1 MDDECDHSNMM
12 SERYLNNFTRSLKVF
27 PVKTIR
33 NIVFADRRSHLIHD
47 KGHPVLNQVTPFSV
61 AQNQPHWAIP
71 SQENVVR
78 QGFDFEANM
87 LRDQ

>member
-1 MDDECDHSNMM
+1 MN
-12 SERYLNNFTRSLKVF
+12 
-27 PVKTIR
+27 
-33 NIVFADRRSHLIHD
+33 D

-87 LRDQ
+87 LRDQEKIYELMEHIGDQTQGIKFMEDNFDNEFK